1 MIMYTKQVNNSK
13 SEGRVDIDTR
23 VDIDAHPMN
32 IGGHHILPQIL
43 WYSYVQWNLE
53 NKENLGIL

>member
-13 SEGRVDIDTR
+13 SKGRVDIDTR

-32 IGGHHILPQIL
+32 IGGGTTLVTSIIISIMYNIHWL
-43 WYSYVQWNLE
+43 
-53 NKENLGIL
+53 

>member
-32 IGGHHILPQIL
+32 IGGTPHSPPDLMIQLCT
-43 WYSYVQWNLE
+43 E
-53 NKENLGIL
+53 KF

>member
-32 IGGHHILPQIL
+32 IGGTPQNFL
-43 WYSYVQWNLE
+43 YLF
-53 NKENLGIL
+53 